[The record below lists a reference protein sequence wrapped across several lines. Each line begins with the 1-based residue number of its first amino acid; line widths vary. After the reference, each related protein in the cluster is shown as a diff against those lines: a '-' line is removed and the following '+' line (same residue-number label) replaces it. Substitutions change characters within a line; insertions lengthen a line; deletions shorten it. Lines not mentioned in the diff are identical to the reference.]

1 MLALDE
7 LLLTLCVLEADAE
20 HDGSELTELVKPIA
34 KRACLRSASDKLGI
48 AQPLSITGVKE
59 NDNVTVNRLGC

>member
-20 HDGSELTELVKPIA
+20 HDGSELTEMVKPIA
-34 KRACLRSASDKLGI
+34 KRACFEECIR
-48 AQPLSITGVKE
+48 
-59 NDNVTVNRLGC
+59 